1 MRYQSYVP
9 PGLWQRTRWI
19 RFAFLA
25 GLVLGVL
32 LGWLFHGVI
41 SLFMQFGLVAILL
54 LPLLV
59 IGFLWWR
66 ASRRPRGERGPVQ
79 VMTWSNGPPWRQ
91 PTAPPADV
99 ADVVDVTDAR
109 DAAFTTAERRPRP
122 SSADVE
128 AELAAL
134 RAERDRARGDGRR

>member
-25 GLVLGVL
+25 GLVVGVL
-32 LGWLFHGVI
+32 LGWFFHGVI

-66 ASRRPRGERGPVQ
+66 ASRRPRGERGQVQ
-79 VMTWSNGPPWRQ
+79 VMTWSNGPSWRQ
-91 PTAPPADV
+91 PAPPP

-109 DAAFTTAERRPRP
+109 DAAFTSAEPHSRP
-122 SSADVE
+122 STAADVE

-134 RAERDRARGDGRR
+134 RAERDWSQGDGRR